1 MNKATANID
10 QITHKS
16 VLLKESIE
24 YLRPMERRVVAMKA
38 DGVSTAEIAKRLNK
52 SPTHVAR
59 MLRWIEI
66 PRNRPAPHRYPTAL
80 ESRVRHMRAE
90 GLSHA
95 EIGRR
100 MGRTA
105 SFSERI
111 EHLSALRQ
119 EA

>member
-1 MNKATANID
+1 MT
-10 QITHKS
+10 
-16 VLLKESIE
+16 VE
-24 YLRPMERRVVAMKA
+24 YLRPMEKRVAAMKA
-38 DGVSTAEIAKRLNK
+38 DGVSTAEIARRINK

-66 PRNRPAPHRYPTAL
+66 PRNRPAPHRYPAAL
-80 ESRVRHMRAE
+80 ESRVEHMRAQ

-111 EHLSALRQ
+111 EHLSTLRR
-119 EA
+119 EV